1 MDVRERC
8 TCLLLYH
15 ERILCYLALQQTI
28 EMQCKS
34 VVFNY
39 INACLPFFHFDLQVQ
54 DAIHVTVF
62 LFTYC
67 SCFLVFPLTPFFLAQ
82 RVTAFLK
89 ELIC

>member
-39 INACLPFFHFDLQVQ
+39 TNACLPFFHFDLC
-54 DAIHVTVF
+54 VTVV
-62 LFTYC
+62 LLTVLA
-67 SCFLVFPLTPFFLAQ
+67 SLCFL
-82 RVTAFLK
+82 
-89 ELIC
+89 